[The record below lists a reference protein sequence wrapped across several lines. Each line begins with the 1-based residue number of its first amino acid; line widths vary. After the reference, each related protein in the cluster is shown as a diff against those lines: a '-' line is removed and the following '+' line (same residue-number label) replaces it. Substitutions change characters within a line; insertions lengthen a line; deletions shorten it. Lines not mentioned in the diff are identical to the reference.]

1 MKLLGR
7 KHVPVEARPFDGG
20 NVPLVRLALGYDVF
34 VMDTDEAIALASQL
48 VAAVDKAN
56 AAAEVPDVR

>member
-48 VAAVDKAN
+48 VAAVD
-56 AAAEVPDVR
+56 DVREGAPDGGS

>member
-34 VMDTDEAIALASQL
+34 VMDTDEAVSLASQL
-48 VAAVDKAN
+48 VAAVD
-56 AAAEVPDVR
+56 EVREGAPDGGS